1 MSEETG
7 NKPGEFGTV
16 VGGLS
21 LTSERKG
28 KMGRYDPDH
37 YTVSEGMLKFSSQSQ
52 LAEVFLPTGVPAL
65 GCSWLLLITL
75 WGTCRPAPK

>member
-7 NKPGEFGTV
+7 SKPGEFGTV

-37 YTVSEGMLKFSSQSQ
+37 YTVSEEM
-52 LAEVFLPTGVPAL
+52 AEVLIPESASRSVP
-65 GCSWLLLITL
+65 SYWS
-75 WGTCRPAPK
+75 TCTWV